1 MGSKIE
7 WRDCVSCACEVMTH
21 VQLHVA
27 HLIIKLQIFL
37 HVSSRSPS
45 EILVLSPSAD
55 KKYFLLYYFQI
66 LNFTSILRINNKEAM
81 NKNKLKGGNVL
92 VE

>member
-1 MGSKIE
+1 MSSKIE

-55 KKYFLLYYFQI
+55 KKVLSFVLFSDFELYKY
-66 LNFTSILRINNKEAM
+66 S
-81 NKNKLKGGNVL
+81 KN
-92 VE
+92 